1 MRFAMTAKTI
11 ANIREKGNE
20 INDMTAANIQKVT
33 RYRPDGENDL
43 EEMVRKFETL
53 TAEGDLGVDEVKK
66 KRVYPRLER
75 SR

>member
-1 MRFAMTAKTI
+1 MRFALTAKTI
-11 ANIREKGNE
+11 AAVREKGRE

-33 RYRPDGENDL
+33 RYRPNADEDL
-43 EEMVRKFETL
+43 ESMIKKFENL
-53 TAEGDLGVDEVKK
+53 NAEGDYGVDEVKK

>member
-11 ANIREKGNE
+11 ANIREKGHN

-33 RYRPDGENDL
+33 RFRPRGEDDL
-43 EEMVRKFETL
+43 EAMVQKFENL
-53 TAEGDLGVDEVKK
+53 TADGDYGVEEVKK
-66 KRVYPRLER
+66 KRVYPKLEK